1 MTSGASSTDS
11 STTGATRRATLR
23 PIVLGYAVN
32 PVALAVLWAL
42 RRWHLVSPVPLWV
55 YLVVLWGTALAGTA
69 AEIWFRRHPS
79 RLTLHVRVLVQA
91 AGVTATLYVTG
102 WGPVIAI
109 AYAFMAQ
116 ENVARSGSKTWRITA
131 GWTVVCL
138 GLGQLAIWRG
148 IAPSLLA
155 EPLVHGLAALEA
167 LGVVMVVRMAGAV
180 TDQKERAEAQLR
192 ASEDR
197 FRSLVQNSSD
207 LTMVTDTTGQIT
219 YASEASIGLIGR
231 SPEELVGGQSAALV
245 HPDDISWLQAQLSAE
260 LGVMTIAAPLELRVL
275 HANGTW
281 RYVEAVVAN
290 LLDRRPWPASSSM
303 LET

>member
-1 MTSGASSTDS
+1 MNVTSGASSTDS

-32 PVALAVLWAL
+32 HVALAVLWAL

-116 ENVARSGSKTWRITA
+116 ENVARSG
-131 GWTVVCL
+131 L
-138 GLGQLAIWRG
+138 P
-148 IAPSLLA
+148 PSSSRLLN
-155 EPLVHGLAALEA
+155 GS
-167 LGVVMVVRMAGAV
+167 
-180 TDQKERAEAQLR
+180 TR
-192 ASEDR
+192 ASERTSARAGAGDKE
-197 FRSLVQNSSD
+197 
-207 LTMVTDTTGQIT
+207 VTG
-219 YASEASIGLIGR
+219 
-231 SPEELVGGQSAALV
+231 
-245 HPDDISWLQAQLSAE
+245 
-260 LGVMTIAAPLELRVL
+260 
-275 HANGTW
+275 
-281 RYVEAVVAN
+281 
-290 LLDRRPWPASSSM
+290 
-303 LET
+303 